1 MVSGGGLGDISLI
14 GSTWVSVPVG
24 LRQDFRQSLSDRAN
38 HKAGGGDL
46 ADLLVFAGYTH
57 RF

>member
-14 GSTWVSVPVG
+14 GSTWVSVPVR
-24 LRQDFRQSLSDRAN
+24 LRQDFRQSLSDRVN

-46 ADLLVFAGYTH
+46 VDLLVFAGYTH